1 MFDYSFNNQFKKDIK
16 LLEKR
21 GKDLNKIWDII
32 SKLIWEEPLPAHCRE
47 HKLHGNL
54 EGFAECHIESDWV
67 MYYMVSDEEIS
78 FSRTG
83 SHSDLF

>member
-1 MFDYSFNNQFKKDIK
+1 MFDYSFSNQFKKDIK
-16 LLEKR
+16 MLEKR
-21 GKDLNKIWDII
+21 GKNLNKIWDII
-32 SKLIWEEPLPAHCRE
+32 GNLIWDEPLPAHCRE

-54 EGFAECHIESDWV
+54 EGFTECHVEGDWV
-67 MYYMVSDEEIS
+67 MYYMVSREEFF